1 MPNKTPAG
9 RPKMKTGGLKRVFRL
24 VWSTYKWQCIVV
36 FVLIVFSA
44 LVTVYGSTFQRTLI
58 DDYILPLQKQ
68 ADPDYAPLTVAIL
81 QLAGIYIAGII
92 STYVWNR
99 LMVTISLGTLNEV
112 REKLFAHMESLPL
125 RYFDTNAH
133 GDIMS
138 VYTNDT
144 DTLRQLI
151 SQSVPQ
157 MISSGVTILLV
168 MVSMLLMGWQLAL
181 ITLVCSSTMLF
192 VARRISRQS
201 GKYFMSQQQQL
212 GKVNGYIEEMIEGT
226 RVVKV
231 FNHENK
237 VIDEF
242 GAINDRLCEAST
254 QANIYANILMPIC
267 MNLGYLSYVIT
278 AISGAYFAINGMFGI
293 TLGSIAAILTLN
305 RSFNQ
310 PIAQI
315 SQQVN
320 SIVMAGAGAS
330 RIFEL
335 MDQKPETDSG
345 TVTLVRSKMNDGQW
359 IETQEYTGH
368 WCWKHP
374 RANGAFE
381 LVPLEGNVVFDD
393 VTFGYNPDK
402 TVLHDI
408 SLYAKA
414 GQKIAFVGATGAGK
428 TTITNLI
435 NRFYE
440 INDGQITYD
449 GIDIKLIK
457 KPDLRRSL
465 GIVLQDT
472 QLFSATVMDNIRF
485 GKLNATDEECIA
497 AAKLA
502 KADGFI
508 NHLENGYNTFLH
520 GGGEALSQGQRQLIA
535 IARAAV
541 ADPPVLILDEATS
554 SIDTRTERLVQEG
567 MDQLMKGR
575 TVFVIAHRLST
586 IMNSDAIM
594 VLDQGRII
602 ERGDHDSLLEKKG
615 VYYQLYTG
623 KLEMD

>member
-1 MPNKTPAG
+1 MPAHAKG
-9 RPKMKTGGLKRVFRL
+9 SLKRVFRL
-24 VWSTYKWQCIVV
+24 VWKTYKWQCVAV
-36 FVLIVFSA
+36 FVLIIFSA
-44 LVTVYGSTFQRTLI
+44 LAGVYGSTFQRTLI
-58 DDYILPLQKQ
+58 DDYILPLMKQ
-68 ADPDYAPLTVAIL
+68 PHPDFTPLAVAIL
-81 QLAGIYIAGII
+81 QLAGIYLAGIV

-112 REKLFAHMESLPL
+112 RENLFAHMESLPL

-157 MISSGVTILLV
+157 VISSGVTILLV
-168 MVSMLLMGWQLAL
+168 FVSMMMMGWQLAL
-181 ITLVCSSTMLF
+181 ITVACSLLMLF
-192 VARRISRQS
+192 VARKITQAS
-201 GKYFMSQQQQL
+201 GKYFRTQQQQL
-212 GKVNGYIEEMIEGT
+212 GKVNGYIEEMIEGS
-226 RVVKV
+226 RVIKV
-231 FNHENK
+231 FNHEQK
-237 VIDEF
+237 VVEEF
-242 GAINDRLCEAST
+242 DSINNDLCEAST
-254 QANIYANILMPIC
+254 KANIYANILMPIC
-267 MNLGYLSYVIT
+267 MNLGYVSYVVT
-278 AISGAYFAINGMFGI
+278 ALAGAYFAIHGMFGI

-310 PIAQI
+310 PITQI
-315 SQQVN
+315 SQQIN
-320 SIVMAGAGAS
+320 SVVMAQAGAA
-330 RIFEL
+330 RVFAL
-335 MDQKPETDSG
+335 MDEKPETDNG

-374 RANGAFE
+374 RPNGSYQ
-381 LVPLEGNVVFDD
+381 LVPLEGNVVFDN
-393 VTFGYNPDK
+393 VTFGYNPNK

-408 SLYAKA
+408 NLYAHA
-414 GQKIAFVGATGAGK
+414 GQKLAFVGATGAGK

-435 NRFYE
+435 NRFYD

-472 QLFSATVMDNIRF
+472 QLFSATVMENIRF

-502 KADGFI
+502 RADGFI

-520 GGGEALSQGQRQLIA
+520 GGGENLSQGQRQLIA

-586 IMNSDAIM
+586 IMNSDVIL

-602 ERGDHDSLLEKKG
+602 ERGDHESLLKKKG

>member
-1 MPNKTPAG
+1 
-9 RPKMKTGGLKRVFRL
+9 MKTGGLKRVFRL

-393 VTFGYNPDK
+393 VTDRK
-402 TVLHDI
+402 SV
-408 SLYAKA
+408 
-414 GQKIAFVGATGAGK
+414 V
-428 TTITNLI
+428 
-435 NRFYE
+435 
-440 INDGQITYD
+440 
-449 GIDIKLIK
+449 
-457 KPDLRRSL
+457 
-465 GIVLQDT
+465 
-472 QLFSATVMDNIRF
+472 
-485 GKLNATDEECIA
+485 
-497 AAKLA
+497 
-502 KADGFI
+502 
-508 NHLENGYNTFLH
+508 
-520 GGGEALSQGQRQLIA
+520 
-535 IARAAV
+535 
-541 ADPPVLILDEATS
+541 
-554 SIDTRTERLVQEG
+554 
-567 MDQLMKGR
+567 
-575 TVFVIAHRLST
+575 
-586 IMNSDAIM
+586 
-594 VLDQGRII
+594 
-602 ERGDHDSLLEKKG
+602 
-615 VYYQLYTG
+615 
-623 KLEMD
+623 

>member
-1 MPNKTPAG
+1 MPAHAKG
-9 RPKMKTGGLKRVFRL
+9 SLKRVFRL
-24 VWSTYKWQCIVV
+24 VWKTYKWQCVAV
-36 FVLIVFSA
+36 FVLIIFSA
-44 LVTVYGSTFQRTLI
+44 LAGVYGSTFQRTLI
-58 DDYILPLQKQ
+58 DDYILPLMKQ
-68 ADPDYAPLTVAIL
+68 PHPDFTPLAVAIL
-81 QLAGIYIAGII
+81 QLAGIYLAGIV

-112 REKLFAHMESLPL
+112 RENLFAHMESLPL

-157 MISSGVTILLV
+157 VISSGVTILLV
-168 MVSMLLMGWQLAL
+168 FVSMMMMGWQLAL
-181 ITLVCSSTMLF
+181 ITVACSLLMLF
-192 VARRISRQS
+192 VARKITQAS
-201 GKYFMSQQQQL
+201 GKYFRTQQQQL
-212 GKVNGYIEEMIEGT
+212 GKVNGYIEEMIEGS
-226 RVVKV
+226 RVIKV
-231 FNHENK
+231 FNHEQK
-237 VIDEF
+237 VVEEF
-242 GAINDRLCEAST
+242 DSINNDLCEAST
-254 QANIYANILMPIC
+254 KANIYANILMPIC
-267 MNLGYLSYVIT
+267 MNLGYVSYVVT
-278 AISGAYFAINGMFGI
+278 ALAGAYFAIHGMFGI

-310 PIAQI
+310 PITQI
-315 SQQVN
+315 SQQIN
-320 SIVMAGAGAS
+320 SVVMAQAGAA
-330 RIFEL
+330 RVFAL
-335 MDQKPETDSG
+335 MDEKPETDNG
-345 TVTLVRSKMNDGQW
+345 TITLVRSKMNDGQW

-374 RANGAFE
+374 RPNGSYQ
-381 LVPLEGNVVFDD
+381 LVPLEGNVVFDN
-393 VTFGYNPDK
+393 VTFGYNPNK

-408 SLYAKA
+408 NLYAHA
-414 GQKIAFVGATGAGK
+414 GQKLAFVGATGAGK

-435 NRFYE
+435 NRFYD

-472 QLFSATVMDNIRF
+472 QLFSATVMENIRF

-502 KADGFI
+502 RADGFI

-520 GGGEALSQGQRQLIA
+520 GGGENLSQGQRQLIA

-586 IMNSDAIM
+586 IMNSDVIL

-602 ERGDHDSLLEKKG
+602 ERGDHESLLKKKG

>member
-1 MPNKTPAG
+1 MPAHAKG
-9 RPKMKTGGLKRVFRL
+9 SLKRVFRL
-24 VWSTYKWQCIVV
+24 VWKTYKWQCVAV
-36 FVLIVFSA
+36 FVLIIFSA
-44 LVTVYGSTFQRTLI
+44 LAGVYGSTFQRTLI
-58 DDYILPLQKQ
+58 DDYILPLMKQ
-68 ADPDYAPLTVAIL
+68 PHPDFTPLAVAIL
-81 QLAGIYIAGII
+81 QLAGIYLAGIV

-112 REKLFAHMESLPL
+112 RENLFAHMESLPL

-157 MISSGVTILLV
+157 VISSGVTILLV
-168 MVSMLLMGWQLAL
+168 FVSMMMMGWQLAL
-181 ITLVCSSTMLF
+181 ITVACSLLMLF
-192 VARRISRQS
+192 VARKITQAS
-201 GKYFMSQQQQL
+201 GKYFRTQQQQL
-212 GKVNGYIEEMIEGT
+212 GKVNGYIEEMIEGS
-226 RVVKV
+226 RVIKV
-231 FNHENK
+231 FNHEQK
-237 VIDEF
+237 VVEEF
-242 GAINDRLCEAST
+242 DSINNDLSEAST
-254 QANIYANILMPIC
+254 KANIYANILMPIC
-267 MNLGYLSYVIT
+267 MNLGYVSYVVT
-278 AISGAYFAINGMFGI
+278 ALAGAYFAIHGMFGI

-310 PIAQI
+310 PITQI
-315 SQQVN
+315 SQQIN
-320 SIVMAGAGAS
+320 SVVMAQAGAA
-330 RIFEL
+330 RVFAL
-335 MDQKPETDSG
+335 MDEKPETDNG
-345 TVTLVRSKMNDGQW
+345 TITLVRSKMNDGQW

-374 RANGAFE
+374 RPNGSYQ
-381 LVPLEGNVVFDD
+381 LVPLEGNVVFDN
-393 VTFGYNPDK
+393 VTFGYNPNK

-408 SLYAKA
+408 NLYAHA
-414 GQKIAFVGATGAGK
+414 GQKLAFVGATGAGK

-435 NRFYE
+435 NRFYD

-472 QLFSATVMDNIRF
+472 QLFSATVMENIRF

-502 KADGFI
+502 RADGFI

-520 GGGEALSQGQRQLIA
+520 GGGENLSQGQRQLIA

-586 IMNSDAIM
+586 IMNSDVIL

-602 ERGDHDSLLEKKG
+602 ERGDHESLLKKKG

>member
-1 MPNKTPAG
+1 MPAHAKG
-9 RPKMKTGGLKRVFRL
+9 SLKRVFRL
-24 VWSTYKWQCIVV
+24 VWKTYKWQCVAV
-36 FVLIVFSA
+36 FVLIIFSA
-44 LVTVYGSTFQRTLI
+44 LAGVYGSTFQRTLI
-58 DDYILPLQKQ
+58 DDYILPLMKQ
-68 ADPDYAPLTVAIL
+68 PHPDFTPLAVAIL
-81 QLAGIYIAGII
+81 QLAGIYLAGIV

-112 REKLFAHMESLPL
+112 RENLFAHMESLPL

-157 MISSGVTILLV
+157 VISSGVTILLV
-168 MVSMLLMGWQLAL
+168 FVSMMMMGWQLAL
-181 ITLVCSSTMLF
+181 ITVACSLLMLF
-192 VARRISRQS
+192 VARKITQAS
-201 GKYFMSQQQQL
+201 GKYFRTQQQQL
-212 GKVNGYIEEMIEGT
+212 GKVNGYIEEMIEGS
-226 RVVKV
+226 RVIKV
-231 FNHENK
+231 FNHEQK
-237 VIDEF
+237 VVEEF
-242 GAINDRLCEAST
+242 DSINNDLCEAST
-254 QANIYANILMPIC
+254 KANIYANILMPIC
-267 MNLGYLSYVIT
+267 MNLGYVSYVVT
-278 AISGAYFAINGMFGI
+278 ALAGAYFAIHGMFGI

-310 PIAQI
+310 PITQI
-315 SQQVN
+315 SQQIN
-320 SIVMAGAGAS
+320 SVVMAQAGAA
-330 RIFEL
+330 RVFAL
-335 MDQKPETDSG
+335 MDEKPETDNG

-374 RANGAFE
+374 RPNGSYQ
-381 LVPLEGNVVFDD
+381 LVPLEGNVVFDN
-393 VTFGYNPDK
+393 VTFGYNPNK
-402 TVLHDI
+402 TVLYDI
-408 SLYAKA
+408 NLYAHA
-414 GQKIAFVGATGAGK
+414 GQKLAFVGATGAGK

-435 NRFYE
+435 NRFYD

-472 QLFSATVMDNIRF
+472 QLFSATVMENIRF

-502 KADGFI
+502 RADGFI

-520 GGGEALSQGQRQLIA
+520 GGGENLSQGQRQLIA

-586 IMNSDAIM
+586 IMNSDVIL

-602 ERGDHDSLLEKKG
+602 ERGDHESLLKKKG

>member
-1 MPNKTPAG
+1 MPAHAKG
-9 RPKMKTGGLKRVFRL
+9 SLKRVFRL
-24 VWSTYKWQCIVV
+24 VWKTYKWQCVAV
-36 FVLIVFSA
+36 FVLIIFSA
-44 LVTVYGSTFQRTLI
+44 LAGVYGSTFQRTLI
-58 DDYILPLQKQ
+58 DDYILPLMKQ
-68 ADPDYAPLTVAIL
+68 PHPDFTPLAVAIL
-81 QLAGIYIAGII
+81 QLAGIYLAGIV

-99 LMVTISLGTLNEV
+99 LMVTISLGTPNEV
-112 REKLFAHMESLPL
+112 RENLFAHMESLPL

-157 MISSGVTILLV
+157 VISSGVTILLV
-168 MVSMLLMGWQLAL
+168 FVSMMMMGWQLAL
-181 ITLVCSSTMLF
+181 ITVACSLLMLF
-192 VARRISRQS
+192 VARKITQAS
-201 GKYFMSQQQQL
+201 GKYFRTQQQQL
-212 GKVNGYIEEMIEGT
+212 GKVNGYIEEMIEGS
-226 RVVKV
+226 RVIKV
-231 FNHENK
+231 FNHEQK
-237 VIDEF
+237 VVEEF
-242 GAINDRLCEAST
+242 DSINNDLCEAST
-254 QANIYANILMPIC
+254 KANIYANILMPIC
-267 MNLGYLSYVIT
+267 MNLGYVSYVVT
-278 AISGAYFAINGMFGI
+278 ALAGAYFAIHGMFGI

-310 PIAQI
+310 PITQI
-315 SQQVN
+315 SQQIN
-320 SIVMAGAGAS
+320 SVVMAQAGAA
-330 RIFEL
+330 RVFAL
-335 MDQKPETDSG
+335 MDEKPETDNG

-374 RANGAFE
+374 RPNGSYQ
-381 LVPLEGNVVFDD
+381 LVPLEGNVVFDN
-393 VTFGYNPDK
+393 VTFGYNPNK

-408 SLYAKA
+408 NLYAHA
-414 GQKIAFVGATGAGK
+414 GQKLAFVGATGAGK

-435 NRFYE
+435 NRFYD

-472 QLFSATVMDNIRF
+472 QLFSATVMENIRF

-502 KADGFI
+502 RADGFI

-520 GGGEALSQGQRQLIA
+520 GGGENLSQGQRQLIA

-586 IMNSDAIM
+586 IMNSDVIL

-602 ERGDHDSLLEKKG
+602 ERGDHESLLKKKG

>member
-1 MPNKTPAG
+1 MPPHAKG
-9 RPKMKTGGLKRVFRL
+9 SLKRVFSM
-24 VWSTYKWQCIVV
+24 VWKTYKWQCVC
-36 FVLIVFSA
+36 VLILIIFSA
-44 LVTVYGSTFQRTLI
+44 LAAVYGSTFQRTLI
-58 DDYILPLQKQ
+58 DDYILPLMKQ
-68 ADPDYAPLTVAIL
+68 PEPDYSPLAVAIL
-81 QLAGIYIAGII
+81 QLAAIYLAGIV
-92 STYVWNR
+92 STYTWNR

-112 REKLFAHMESLPL
+112 RETLFAHMESLPL
-125 RYFDTNAH
+125 RYFDTHAH

-157 MISSGVTILLV
+157 VISSGVSIV
-168 MVSMLLMGWQLAL
+168 MVFFSMMMMGWQLAL
-181 ITLVCSSTMLF
+181 ITVACSLIMLL
-192 VARRISRQS
+192 VARKITSAS
-201 GKYFMSQQQQL
+201 GRYFRDQQQQL
-212 GKVNGYIEEMIEGT
+212 GKVNGYIEEMIEGA
-226 RVVKV
+226 RVIKV

-237 VIDEF
+237 VIEEF
-242 GAINDRLCEAST
+242 DSINNNLCAAST
-254 QANIYANILMPIC
+254 KANIYANILMPIC
-267 MNLGYLSYVIT
+267 MNLGYVSYVIT
-278 AISGAYFAINGMFGI
+278 AAAGAYFAINGMFGI

-310 PIAQI
+310 PITQI
-315 SQQVN
+315 SQQIN
-320 SIVMAGAGAS
+320 SVVMAQAGAA
-330 RIFEL
+330 RVFDL

-345 TVTLVRSKMNDGQW
+345 TVTLVRTKMNDGKW

-374 RANGAFE
+374 RPNGSYQ
-381 LVPLEGNVVFDD
+381 LVPLEGNVVFEN
-393 VTFGYNPDK
+393 VTFGYNPSK

-408 SLYAKA
+408 NLYAHA
-414 GQKIAFVGATGAGK
+414 GQKLAFVGATGAGK

-485 GKLNATDEECIA
+485 GNLNATDEECIA

-520 GGGEALSQGQRQLIA
+520 GGGENLSQGQRQLIA

-586 IMNSDAIM
+586 IMNSDVIL

-602 ERGDHDSLLEKKG
+602 ERGDHESLLKKKG
-615 VYYQLYTG
+615 IYYQLYTG

>member
-1 MPNKTPAG
+1 MPPHAKG
-9 RPKMKTGGLKRVFRL
+9 SLKRVFSM
-24 VWSTYKWQCIVV
+24 VWKTYKWQCVC
-36 FVLIVFSA
+36 VLILIIFSA
-44 LVTVYGSTFQRTLI
+44 LAAVYGSTFQRTLI
-58 DDYILPLQKQ
+58 DDYILPLMKQ
-68 ADPDYAPLTVAIL
+68 PEPDYSPLAVAIL
-81 QLAGIYIAGII
+81 QLAAIYLAGIV
-92 STYVWNR
+92 STYTWNR

-112 REKLFAHMESLPL
+112 RETLFAHMESLPL
-125 RYFDTNAH
+125 RYFDTHAH

-157 MISSGVTILLV
+157 VISSGVSIV
-168 MVSMLLMGWQLAL
+168 MVFFSMMMMGWQLAL
-181 ITLVCSSTMLF
+181 ITVACSLIMLL
-192 VARRISRQS
+192 VARKITSAS
-201 GKYFMSQQQQL
+201 GRYFRDQQQQL
-212 GKVNGYIEEMIEGT
+212 GKVNGYIEEMIEGA
-226 RVVKV
+226 RVIKV

-237 VIDEF
+237 VIEEF
-242 GAINDRLCEAST
+242 DSINNNLCAAST
-254 QANIYANILMPIC
+254 KANIYANILMPIC
-267 MNLGYLSYVIT
+267 MNLGYVSYVIT
-278 AISGAYFAINGMFGI
+278 AASGAYFAINGMFGI

-310 PIAQI
+310 PITQI
-315 SQQVN
+315 SQQIN
-320 SIVMAGAGAS
+320 SVVMAQAGAA
-330 RIFEL
+330 RVFDL

-345 TVTLVRSKMNDGQW
+345 TVTLVRTKMNDGKW

-374 RANGAFE
+374 RPNGSYQ
-381 LVPLEGNVVFDD
+381 LVPLEGNVVFEN
-393 VTFGYNPDK
+393 VTFGYNPSK

-408 SLYAKA
+408 NLYAHA
-414 GQKIAFVGATGAGK
+414 GQKLAFVGATGAGK

-485 GKLNATDEECIA
+485 GNLNATDEECIA

-520 GGGEALSQGQRQLIA
+520 GGGENLSQGQRQLIA

-586 IMNSDAIM
+586 IMNSDVIL

-602 ERGDHDSLLEKKG
+602 ERGDHESLLKKKG
-615 VYYQLYTG
+615 IYYQLYTG

>member
-1 MPNKTPAG
+1 MKNQNRPPMPPHAKG
-9 RPKMKTGGLKRVFRL
+9 SLKRVFSM
-24 VWSTYKWQCIVV
+24 VWKTYKWQCVC
-36 FVLIVFSA
+36 VLILIIFSA
-44 LVTVYGSTFQRTLI
+44 LAAVYGSTFQRTLI
-58 DDYILPLQKQ
+58 DDYILPLMKQ
-68 ADPDYAPLTVAIL
+68 PEPDYSPLAVAIL
-81 QLAGIYIAGII
+81 QLAAIYLAGIV
-92 STYVWNR
+92 STYTWNR

-112 REKLFAHMESLPL
+112 RETLFAHMESLPL
-125 RYFDTNAH
+125 RYFDTHAH

-157 MISSGVTILLV
+157 VISSGVSIV
-168 MVSMLLMGWQLAL
+168 MVFFSMMMMGWQLAL
-181 ITLVCSSTMLF
+181 ITVACSLIMLL
-192 VARRISRQS
+192 VARKITSAS
-201 GKYFMSQQQQL
+201 GRYFRDQQQQL
-212 GKVNGYIEEMIEGT
+212 GKVNGYIEEMIEGA
-226 RVVKV
+226 RVIKV

-237 VIDEF
+237 VIEEF
-242 GAINDRLCEAST
+242 DSINNNLCAAST
-254 QANIYANILMPIC
+254 KANIYANILMPIC
-267 MNLGYLSYVIT
+267 MNLGYVSYVIT
-278 AISGAYFAINGMFGI
+278 AASGAYFAINGMFGI

-310 PIAQI
+310 PITQI
-315 SQQVN
+315 SQQIN
-320 SIVMAGAGAS
+320 SVVMAQAGAA
-330 RIFEL
+330 RVFDL

-345 TVTLVRSKMNDGQW
+345 TVTLVRTKMNDGKW

-374 RANGAFE
+374 RPNGSYQ
-381 LVPLEGNVVFDD
+381 LVPLEGNVVFEN
-393 VTFGYNPDK
+393 VTFGYNPSK

-408 SLYAKA
+408 NLYAHA
-414 GQKIAFVGATGAGK
+414 GQKLAFVGATGAGK

-485 GKLNATDEECIA
+485 GNLNATDEECIA

-508 NHLENGYNTFLH
+508 NHLENGYNTFLN
-520 GGGEALSQGQRQLIA
+520 GGGENLSQGQRQLIA

-586 IMNSDAIM
+586 IMNSDVIL

-602 ERGDHDSLLEKKG
+602 ERGDHESLLKKKG
-615 VYYQLYTG
+615 IYYQLYTG

>member
-1 MPNKTPAG
+1 MPAHAKG
-9 RPKMKTGGLKRVFRL
+9 SLKRVFRL
-24 VWSTYKWQCIVV
+24 VWKTYKWQCVAV
-36 FVLIVFSA
+36 FVLIIFSA
-44 LVTVYGSTFQRTLI
+44 LAGVYGSTFQRTLI
-58 DDYILPLQKQ
+58 DDYILPLMKQ
-68 ADPDYAPLTVAIL
+68 PHPDFTPLAVAIL
-81 QLAGIYIAGII
+81 QLAGIYLAGIV

-112 REKLFAHMESLPL
+112 RENLFAHMESLPL

-157 MISSGVTILLV
+157 VISSGVTILLV
-168 MVSMLLMGWQLAL
+168 FVSMMMMGWQLAL
-181 ITLVCSSTMLF
+181 ITVACSLLMLF
-192 VARRISRQS
+192 VARKITQAS
-201 GKYFMSQQQQL
+201 GKYFRTQQQQL
-212 GKVNGYIEEMIEGT
+212 GKVNGYIEEMIEGS
-226 RVVKV
+226 RVIKV
-231 FNHENK
+231 FNHEQK
-237 VIDEF
+237 VVEEF
-242 GAINDRLCEAST
+242 DSINNDLSEAST
-254 QANIYANILMPIC
+254 KANIYANILMPIC
-267 MNLGYLSYVIT
+267 MNLGYVSYVVT
-278 AISGAYFAINGMFGI
+278 ALAGAYFAIHGMFGI

-310 PIAQI
+310 PITQI
-315 SQQVN
+315 SQQIN
-320 SIVMAGAGAS
+320 SVVMAQAGAA
-330 RIFEL
+330 RVFAL
-335 MDQKPETDSG
+335 MDEKPETDNG

-374 RANGAFE
+374 RPNGSYQ
-381 LVPLEGNVVFDD
+381 LVPLEGNVVFDN
-393 VTFGYNPDK
+393 VTFGYNPNK

-408 SLYAKA
+408 NLYAHA
-414 GQKIAFVGATGAGK
+414 GQKLAFVGATGAGK

-435 NRFYE
+435 NRFYD

-472 QLFSATVMDNIRF
+472 QLFSATVMENIRF

-502 KADGFI
+502 RADGFI

-520 GGGEALSQGQRQLIA
+520 GGGENLSQGQRQLIA

-575 TVFVIAHRLST
+575 TVFVIAHRLS
-586 IMNSDAIM
+586 
-594 VLDQGRII
+594 L
-602 ERGDHDSLLEKKG
+602 SLIHI
-615 VYYQLYTG
+615 
-623 KLEMD
+623 

>member
-1 MPNKTPAG
+1 MPAHAKG
-9 RPKMKTGGLKRVFRL
+9 SLKRVFRL
-24 VWSTYKWQCIVV
+24 VWKTYKWQCVAV
-36 FVLIVFSA
+36 FVLIIFSA
-44 LVTVYGSTFQRTLI
+44 LAGVYGSTFQRTLI
-58 DDYILPLQKQ
+58 DDYILPLMKQ
-68 ADPDYAPLTVAIL
+68 PHPDFIPLAVAIL
-81 QLAGIYIAGII
+81 QLAGIYLAGIV

-112 REKLFAHMESLPL
+112 RENLFAHMESLPL

-157 MISSGVTILLV
+157 VISSGVTILLV
-168 MVSMLLMGWQLAL
+168 FVSMMMMGWQLAL
-181 ITLVCSSTMLF
+181 ITVACSLLMLF
-192 VARRISRQS
+192 VARKITQAS
-201 GKYFMSQQQQL
+201 GKYFRTQQQQL
-212 GKVNGYIEEMIEGT
+212 GKVNGYIEEMIEGS
-226 RVVKV
+226 RVIKV
-231 FNHENK
+231 FNHEQK
-237 VIDEF
+237 VVEEF
-242 GAINDRLCEAST
+242 DSINNDLCEAST
-254 QANIYANILMPIC
+254 KANIYANILMPIC
-267 MNLGYLSYVIT
+267 MNLGYVSYVVT
-278 AISGAYFAINGMFGI
+278 ALAGAYFAIHGMFGI

-310 PIAQI
+310 PITQI
-315 SQQVN
+315 SQQIN
-320 SIVMAGAGAS
+320 SVVMAQAGAA
-330 RIFEL
+330 RVFAL
-335 MDQKPETDSG
+335 MDEKPETDNG

-374 RANGAFE
+374 RPNGSYQ
-381 LVPLEGNVVFDD
+381 LVPLEGNVVFDN
-393 VTFGYNPDK
+393 VTFGYNPNK

-408 SLYAKA
+408 NLYAHA
-414 GQKIAFVGATGAGK
+414 GQKLAFVGATGAGK

-435 NRFYE
+435 NRFYD

-472 QLFSATVMDNIRF
+472 QLFSATVMENIRF

-502 KADGFI
+502 RADGFI

-520 GGGEALSQGQRQLIA
+520 GGGENLSQGQRQLIA

-586 IMNSDAIM
+586 IMNSDVIL

-602 ERGDHDSLLEKKG
+602 ERGDHESLLKKKG

>member
-1 MPNKTPAG
+1 MPPHAKG
-9 RPKMKTGGLKRVFRL
+9 SLKRVFSM
-24 VWSTYKWQCIVV
+24 VWKTYKWQCVC
-36 FVLIVFSA
+36 VLILIIFSA
-44 LVTVYGSTFQRTLI
+44 LAAVYGSTFQRTLI
-58 DDYILPLQKQ
+58 DDYILPLMKQ
-68 ADPDYAPLTVAIL
+68 PEPDYSPLAVAIL
-81 QLAGIYIAGII
+81 QLAAIYLAGIV
-92 STYVWNR
+92 STYTWNR

-112 REKLFAHMESLPL
+112 RETLFAHMESLPL
-125 RYFDTNAH
+125 RYFDTHAH

-157 MISSGVTILLV
+157 VISSGVSIV
-168 MVSMLLMGWQLAL
+168 MVFFSMMMMGWQLAL
-181 ITLVCSSTMLF
+181 ITVACSLIMLL
-192 VARRISRQS
+192 VARKITSAS
-201 GKYFMSQQQQL
+201 GRYFRDQQQQL
-212 GKVNGYIEEMIEGT
+212 GKVNGYIEEMIEGA
-226 RVVKV
+226 RVIKV

-237 VIDEF
+237 VIEEF
-242 GAINDRLCEAST
+242 DSINNNLCAAST
-254 QANIYANILMPIC
+254 KANIYANILMPIC
-267 MNLGYLSYVIT
+267 MNLGYVSYVIT
-278 AISGAYFAINGMFGI
+278 AASGAYFAINGMFGI

-310 PIAQI
+310 PITQI
-315 SQQVN
+315 SQQIN
-320 SIVMAGAGAS
+320 SVVMAQAGAA
-330 RIFEL
+330 RVFDL

-345 TVTLVRSKMNDGQW
+345 TVTLVRTKMNDGKW

-374 RANGAFE
+374 RPNGSYQ
-381 LVPLEGNVVFDD
+381 LVPLEGNVVFEN
-393 VTFGYNPDK
+393 VTFGYNPSK

-408 SLYAKA
+408 NLYAHA
-414 GQKIAFVGATGAGK
+414 GQKLAFVGATGAGK

-485 GKLNATDEECIA
+485 GNLNATDEECIA

-508 NHLENGYNTFLH
+508 NHLENGYNTFLN
-520 GGGEALSQGQRQLIA
+520 GGGENLSQGQRQLIA

-586 IMNSDAIM
+586 IMNSDVIL

-602 ERGDHDSLLEKKG
+602 ERGDHESLLKKKG
-615 VYYQLYTG
+615 IYYQLYTG

>member
-1 MPNKTPAG
+1 MPAHAKG
-9 RPKMKTGGLKRVFRL
+9 SLKRVFRL
-24 VWSTYKWQCIVV
+24 VWKTYKWQCVAV
-36 FVLIVFSA
+36 FVLIIFSA
-44 LVTVYGSTFQRTLI
+44 LAGVYGSTFQRTLI
-58 DDYILPLQKQ
+58 DDYILPLMKQ
-68 ADPDYAPLTVAIL
+68 PHPDFTPLAVAIL
-81 QLAGIYIAGII
+81 QLAGIYLAGIV

-112 REKLFAHMESLPL
+112 RENLFAHMESLPL

-157 MISSGVTILLV
+157 VISSGVTILLV
-168 MVSMLLMGWQLAL
+168 FVSMMMMGWQLAL
-181 ITLVCSSTMLF
+181 ITVACSLLMLF
-192 VARRISRQS
+192 VARKITQAS
-201 GKYFMSQQQQL
+201 GKYFRTQQQQL
-212 GKVNGYIEEMIEGT
+212 GKVNGYIEEMIEGS
-226 RVVKV
+226 RVIKV
-231 FNHENK
+231 FNHEQK
-237 VIDEF
+237 VVEEF
-242 GAINDRLCEAST
+242 DSINNDLSEAST
-254 QANIYANILMPIC
+254 KANIYANILMPIC
-267 MNLGYLSYVIT
+267 MNLGYVSYVVT
-278 AISGAYFAINGMFGI
+278 ALAGAYFAIHGMFGI

-310 PIAQI
+310 PITQI
-315 SQQVN
+315 SQQIN
-320 SIVMAGAGAS
+320 SVVMAQAGAA
-330 RIFEL
+330 RVFAL
-335 MDQKPETDSG
+335 MDEKPETDNG

-374 RANGAFE
+374 RPNGSYQ
-381 LVPLEGNVVFDD
+381 LVPLEGNVVFDN
-393 VTFGYNPDK
+393 VTFGYNPNK

-408 SLYAKA
+408 NLYAHA
-414 GQKIAFVGATGAGK
+414 GQKLAFVGATGAGK

-435 NRFYE
+435 NRFYD

-472 QLFSATVMDNIRF
+472 QLFSATVMENIRF

-502 KADGFI
+502 RADGFI

-520 GGGEALSQGQRQLIA
+520 GGGENLSQGQRQLIA

-586 IMNSDAIM
+586 IMNSDVIL

-602 ERGDHDSLLEKKG
+602 ERGDHESLLKKKG

>member
-1 MPNKTPAG
+1 MKNQNRPPMPAHAKG
-9 RPKMKTGGLKRVFRL
+9 SLKRVFRL
-24 VWSTYKWQCIVV
+24 VWKTYKWQCVAV
-36 FVLIVFSA
+36 FVLIIFSA
-44 LVTVYGSTFQRTLI
+44 LAGVYGSTFQRTLI
-58 DDYILPLQKQ
+58 DDYILPLMKQ
-68 ADPDYAPLTVAIL
+68 PHPDFTPLAVAIL
-81 QLAGIYIAGII
+81 QLAGIYLAGIV

-112 REKLFAHMESLPL
+112 RENLFAHMESLPL

-157 MISSGVTILLV
+157 VISSGVTILLV
-168 MVSMLLMGWQLAL
+168 FVSMMMMGWQLAL
-181 ITLVCSSTMLF
+181 ITVACSLLMLF
-192 VARRISRQS
+192 VARKITQAS
-201 GKYFMSQQQQL
+201 GKYFRTQQQQL
-212 GKVNGYIEEMIEGT
+212 GKVNGYIEEMIEGS
-226 RVVKV
+226 RVIKV
-231 FNHENK
+231 FNHEQK
-237 VIDEF
+237 VVEEF
-242 GAINDRLCEAST
+242 DSINNDLCEAST
-254 QANIYANILMPIC
+254 KANIYANILMPIC
-267 MNLGYLSYVIT
+267 MNLGYVSYVVT
-278 AISGAYFAINGMFGI
+278 ALAGAYFAIHGMFGI

-310 PIAQI
+310 PITQI
-315 SQQVN
+315 SQQIN
-320 SIVMAGAGAS
+320 SVVMAQAGAA
-330 RIFEL
+330 RVFAL
-335 MDQKPETDSG
+335 MDEKPETDNG

-374 RANGAFE
+374 RPNGSYQ
-381 LVPLEGNVVFDD
+381 LVPLEGNVVFDN
-393 VTFGYNPDK
+393 VTFGYNPNK

-408 SLYAKA
+408 NLYAHA
-414 GQKIAFVGATGAGK
+414 GQKLAFVGATGAGK

-435 NRFYE
+435 NRFYD

-472 QLFSATVMDNIRF
+472 QLFSATVMENIRF

-502 KADGFI
+502 RADGFI

-520 GGGEALSQGQRQLIA
+520 GGGENLSQGQRQLIA

-586 IMNSDAIM
+586 IMNSDVIL

-602 ERGDHDSLLEKKG
+602 ERGDHESLLKKKG